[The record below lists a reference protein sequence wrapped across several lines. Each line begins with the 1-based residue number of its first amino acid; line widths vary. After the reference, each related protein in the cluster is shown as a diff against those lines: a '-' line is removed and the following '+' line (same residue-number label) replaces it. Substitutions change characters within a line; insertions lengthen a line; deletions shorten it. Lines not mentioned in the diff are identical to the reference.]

1 MSKGTVRGV
10 AIRVVLGVAAALLVT
25 WMAYRF
31 NFNLSSA
38 TSIHLFLVTA
48 IALRW
53 GFLEAS
59 IVSLLSVACLDY
71 FFTQPLFKFYMTD
84 THDWVALVTF
94 ESVALLVSRLSNQVS
109 RHAHDVEM
117 HQSQLQKLYE
127 LSQNVLLLDHQK
139 PVDQQ
144 LTNLIQATLQAKEVV
159 LWNAYDLHLCK
170 SGTAEIA
177 DEDVRATYFTE
188 RNEDDSLTSIS
199 RRVLRSGTRAIG
211 SLVIC
216 GHSLDEASIN
226 ATASLTA
233 VAIERARSF
242 SAESSS
248 EAARQSE
255 QLRSTVLDGLAHA
268 FKTPLTTIRSSSSGL
283 LEMNTLSGAEQ
294 RLVALIDQHADHLND
309 LTTRLLRT
317 ARIDNADLK
326 LKRERIDLTQL
337 IENSIEASA
346 HDLGA
351 HPVHLQSKP
360 HRTVVWA
367 DRQLLEMA
375 LFQLLD
381 NAAKYGDHD
390 SSIMIDVQEEQAET
404 LISIRNEGSFIPTHE
419 REKIFE
425 RFYRSPGSDRRASGT
440 GIGLSVVKRITEAH
454 QGRAWVN
461 SGEHTGTTFFIT
473 LPRTAREM

>member
-1 MSKGTVRGV
+1 MNKGIVRDV
-10 AIRVVLGVAAALLVT
+10 IIRVALGIAAALFIT
-25 WMAYRF
+25 WVAYRF
-31 NFNLSSA
+31 HFNLSSA
-38 TSIHLFLVTA
+38 TSVHLFLVTA

-59 IVSLLSVACLDY
+59 IISLLSVVCLDY

-94 ESVALLVSRLSNQVS
+94 ESVALLVSRLSNKLS
-109 RHAHDVEM
+109 RHAREAEIHRF
-117 HQSQLQKLYE
+117 QLQKLYE
-127 LSQNVLLLDHQK
+127 LSQDVLLLDHQK
-139 PVDQQ
+139 PIDQQ
-144 LTNLIQATLQAKEVV
+144 LTDLIQVTLQAKEVA

-170 SGTAEIA
+170 SGTSEIA
-177 DEDVRATYFTE
+177 DEEVRSTYFIE
-188 RNEDDSLTSIS
+188 CNEDDSLTATS

-211 SLVIC
+211 SLIIC
-216 GHSLDEASIN
+216 GHSLDAASIN

-242 SAESSS
+242 AAESRA

-255 QLRSTVLDGLAHA
+255 QLRSAVLDGLAHA

-283 LEMNTLSGAEQ
+283 LEMDTLSGAEK

-317 ARIDNADLK
+317 AKIDTADLK
-326 LKRERIDLTQL
+326 LKREQIDLTQL
-337 IENSIEASA
+337 IQNSIEASVQ
-346 HDLGA
+346 DLGE
-351 HPVHLQSKP
+351 HSVHLQSKL
-360 HRTVVWA
+360 HRSVVWA

-390 SSIMIDVQEEQAET
+390 SSILIDVQEEQAET
-404 LISIRNEGSFIPTHE
+404 LISIRNEGSFIPIHE

>member
-1 MSKGTVRGV
+1 MSKRTIREV
-10 AIRVVLGVAAALLVT
+10 AIRIAIGIAAGLSIT
-25 WMAYRF
+25 WLAYRF
-31 NFNLSSA
+31 HFNLASA
-38 TSIHLFLVTA
+38 TSIHLLLVTA

-59 IVSLLSVACLDY
+59 IVSLVSVACLDY
-71 FFTQPLFKFYMTD
+71 FFTQPLFQFYMTD
-84 THDWVALVTF
+84 SHDWVALVTF

-109 RHAHDVEM
+109 RHAREAETHRL
-117 HQSQLQKLYE
+117 QLQKLYE
-127 LSQNVLLLDHQK
+127 LSQNVLLLEQQK

-144 LTNLIQATLQAKEVV
+144 LADLIQATLQAKGVA
-159 LWNAYDLHLCK
+159 LWNAYDLHLST
-170 SGTAEIA
+170 SGTCEVTD
-177 DEDVRATYFTE
+177 DEVRSTYFTE
-188 RNEDDSLTSIS
+188 RNEDDSLTATS

-211 SLVIC
+211 SLVIY
-216 GHSLDEASIN
+216 GHSLDDASIN
-226 ATASLTA
+226 ATVSLTA

-242 SAESSS
+242 SAESSA

-255 QLRSTVLDGLAHA
+255 QLRSAVLDGLAHA

-283 LEMNTLSGAEQ
+283 LEMDTLSGAEK

-326 LKRERIDLTQL
+326 LKREQIDLAQL
-337 IENSIEASA
+337 IQSSVEASA
-346 HDLGA
+346 QDLGT
-351 HPVHLQSKP
+351 HPVHLQAKMQ
-360 HRTVVWA
+360 HRMIWA
-367 DRQLLEMA
+367 DRHLLEMA

-381 NAAKYGDHD
+381 NAAKYGSPD

-404 LISIRNEGSFIPTHE
+404 LISITNEGSFIPADE
-419 REKIFE
+419 KEKIFK
-425 RFYRSPGSDRRASGT
+425 RFYRSPGSDRKASGT

-461 SGEHTGTTFFIT
+461 SGEHTGTTFFIS
-473 LPRTAREM
+473 LPRTSKEM

>member
-1 MSKGTVRGV
+1 MLTKAVRDP
-10 AIRVVLGVAAALLVT
+10 VVRISVGAAAALLLT
-25 WMAYRF
+25 WLAYRF
-31 NFNLSSA
+31 HFNLSSA
-38 TSIHLFLVTA
+38 TSVHLFLVTV

-71 FFTQPLFKFYMTD
+71 FFTQPLFEFYMTD

-109 RHAHDVEM
+109 RHARESEM
-117 HQSQLQKLYE
+117 HRSQLQKLYE
-127 LSQNVLLLDHQK
+127 LSQNILLLDRQT
-139 PVDQQ
+139 PADQQ
-144 LTNLIQATLQAKEVV
+144 LVSLIQTTLQVKGVA
-159 LWNAYDLHLCK
+159 LWNAHDLHLCR
-170 SGTAEIA
+170 SGTCSVTE
-177 DEDVRATYFTE
+177 DEVRSTYFMD
-188 RNEDDSLTSIS
+188 RNEDDSVTATS
-199 RRVLRSGTRAIG
+199 RRVLRSGTRPIG

-216 GHSLDEASIN
+216 GHSFDDASIN

-242 SAESSS
+242 SAESSA
-248 EAARQSE
+248 EAARESE

-283 LEMNTLSGAEQ
+283 LELDTLSGTEK
-294 RLVALIDQHADHLND
+294 RLVTLIDRQADHLND

-326 LKRERIDLTQL
+326 LKREQIDLRQL
-337 IENSIEASA
+337 IQNSIEASA
-346 HDLGA
+346 QDLGA
-351 HPVHLQSKP
+351 HPVHLQP
-360 HRTVVWA
+360 MMHRGMVWA

-381 NAAKYGDHD
+381 NAAKYGSPN
-390 SSIMIDVQEEQAET
+390 SSITIDVQEEQAET
-404 LISIRNEGSFIPTHE
+404 LISIRNEGSFIPPDE
-419 REKIFE
+419 REKIFK
-425 RFYRSPGSDRRASGT
+425 RFYRSPGSDRKASGT
-440 GIGLSVVKRITEAH
+440 GIGLSVVKRISEAH

-461 SGEHTGTTFFIT
+461 SGEHTGTTFFLT
-473 LPRTAREM
+473 LPRTSKEM

>member
-1 MSKGTVRGV
+1 M
-10 AIRVVLGVAAALLVT
+10 
-25 WMAYRF
+25 
-31 NFNLSSA
+31 
-38 TSIHLFLVTA
+38 
-48 IALRW
+48 
-53 GFLEAS
+53 
-59 IVSLLSVACLDY
+59 
-71 FFTQPLFKFYMTD
+71 
-84 THDWVALVTF
+84 
-94 ESVALLVSRLSNQVS
+94 
-109 RHAHDVEM
+109 
-117 HQSQLQKLYE
+117 QKLYE

-139 PVDQQ
+139 PIDQQ
-144 LTNLIQATLQAKEVV
+144 LTNLIQGTLQAKGVA
-159 LWNAYDLHLCK
+159 LWTVYDLHLCK
-170 SGTAEIA
+170 SGVIEITD
-177 DEDVRATYFTE
+177 DEVRSTYFTE
-188 RNEDDSLTSIS
+188 RNDDDSLTATS
-199 RRVLRSGTRAIG
+199 RHVLRSGTRAIG

-216 GHSLDEASIN
+216 GHSLDAASIK

-255 QLRSTVLDGLAHA
+255 QLRSAVLDGLAHA

-283 LEMNTLSGAEQ
+283 LEMDTLSGAEK
-294 RLVALIDQHADHLND
+294 RLVALIDQHADNLND

-317 ARIDNADLK
+317 ARIDNVDLR
-326 LKRERIDLTQL
+326 LKREQIDLTQL

-346 HDLGA
+346 QDLDA
-351 HPVHLQSKP
+351 HPVQLHTTLQRS
-360 HRTVVWA
+360 VVWA
-367 DRQLLEMA
+367 DRQLLKMA

-404 LISIRNEGSFIPTHE
+404 LISIRNEGSFIPLHE

-440 GIGLSVVKRITEAH
+440 GIGLSVVKRIMEAH

-461 SGEHTGTTFFIT
+461 SDEYTGTTFFIT

>member
-1 MSKGTVRGV
+1 MTKRT
-10 AIRVVLGVAAALLVT
+10 IREGAMRIAVGIAVGLSIT
-25 WMAYRF
+25 WLAYRF
-31 NFNLSSA
+31 HFNLASA

-53 GFLEAS
+53 GLLEAS
-59 IVSLLSVACLDY
+59 IVSLVSVACLDY
-71 FFTQPLFKFYMTD
+71 FFTQPLFQFYMTD
-84 THDWVALVTF
+84 SHDWVALVTF

-109 RHAHDVEM
+109 RHAREVEI

-127 LSQNVLLLDHQK
+127 LSQNILLLDQQK

-144 LTNLIQATLQAKEVV
+144 LTDLILATLQAKGVA
-159 LWNAYDLHLCK
+159 LWNDYDLHLSK
-170 SGTAEIA
+170 SGTCEVTD
-177 DEDVRATYFTE
+177 DEVRSTYFSE
-188 RNEDDSLTSIS
+188 RNEDDSLTETS

-216 GHSLDEASIN
+216 GHSLDDASIN

-242 SAESSS
+242 SAESSA

-255 QLRSTVLDGLAHA
+255 QLRSAVLDGLAHA
-268 FKTPLTTIRSSSSGL
+268 FKTPLTTIRGSSSGL
-283 LEMNTLSGAEQ
+283 LEMDTLSGAEK
-294 RLVALIDQHADHLND
+294 RLVALIDQQADHLND

-326 LKRERIDLTQL
+326 LKREAIDLTQL
-337 IENSIEASA
+337 LQSSAEASA
-346 HDLGA
+346 QDLGA
-351 HPVHLQSKP
+351 HPIHLLARTKP
-360 HRTVVWA
+360 STVWA

-381 NAAKYGDHD
+381 NAAKYGSSE
-390 SSIMIDVQEEQAET
+390 SSITIDVQEEPAET
-404 LISIRNEGSFIPTHE
+404 LISIKNEGSFIPPHE
-419 REKIFE
+419 SLNIFK
-425 RFYRSPGSDRRASGT
+425 RFYRSPGSDRKAAGT
-440 GIGLSVVKRITEAH
+440 GIGLSVVKRIAEAH

-461 SGEHTGTTFFIT
+461 SGEHTGTTFFLS
-473 LPRTAREM
+473 LPRTAKEI